1 MLFLLDRICITKVCN
16 FALIQFCTV
25 DDLKTTDDK
34 ELFFKLA
41 YSYFWTGRTP
51 MLLSPRTLARISPPP
66 HLDENVNLPS
76 FTNLNQSFNHTEAR
90 CSLCGFFITQIFQEA
105 VKKNL
110 RSEAIIINVLK
121 EVLYSLS
128 VLMLKSKDENDDSV
142 LRFQEMTTMVKAYME
157 IVNNDIEE
165 KLTCC

>member
-1 MLFLLDRICITKVCN
+1 
-16 FALIQFCTV
+16 
-25 DDLKTTDDK
+25 
-34 ELFFKLA
+34 
-41 YSYFWTGRTP
+41 

-76 FTNLNQSFNHTEAR
+76 FTYLNQSFNHTEAR
-90 CSLCGFFITQIFQEA
+90 CYLCGFFITQIFQEA

-142 LRFQEMTTMVKAYME
+142 LRFQEMILIVKAY
-157 IVNNDIEE
+157 IEYN
-165 KLTCC
+165 